1 MWFFF
6 VLLGRSGFLT
16 GITVITG
23 GWLVYMPKQ
32 TG

>member
-6 VLLGRSGFLT
+6 VLLGRSEFLT
-16 GITVITG
+16 GIKVITG
-23 GWLVYMPKQ
+23 GWLVYKLKQ